1 MARES
6 LSKEA
11 DILTILRT
19 HRFVLMALKHLLD
32 PALRKELKTRSKC
45 KQIDIQK
52 MDRELKALARGEKIK
67 LRDITGNLSVLSPI
81 DNQLDAEEFKQPT

>member
-1 MARES
+1 MAREA

-11 DILTILRT
+11 DILNILRT

-45 KQIDIQK
+45 KEIDLQK
-52 MDRELKALARGEKIK
+52 TDRGLEILARGEKIK
-67 LRDITGNLSVLSPI
+67 LRDITSNLSVLSPI
-81 DNQLDAEEFKQPT
+81 DNEVDTEKNK